1 MADNRFVPLSYYL
14 PPILFDFIELPEDF
28 LDNIGILESR
38 IEVEERIIPDTEETF
53 TDTETYYDE
62 TGEEEITVTWTE
74 TQVERKTNI
83 IFTIANSRELFFRIP
98 GLDGIE
104 LVITSTESPGASPF
118 TATLTINDD
127 GTFAFEAGISFNLR
141 FDRDILKPMVRT
153 DAENGGFEEDTS
165 VEQIEIEIGEVELG
179 LDSEGVHFGAGM
191 SFEITRPVMVGD
203 TGVII
208 DHITGVALNLTGDG
222 QKPNNVPEE
231 EDWKGLYIESAAIHI
246 PDVMSGS
253 INAEGLGIGTG
264 GLYGRIAAEWD
275 LRYDPERDPGE
286 RFTGSDLA
294 GRVMGMEGGISSIAL
309 EFEQCI
315 PVEFD
320 IQGKILFPFFDEPID
335 VSIGVDIDGDF
346 QLILADTD
354 EDGMFMLRKENILE
368 AKLESISFEKKE
380 DLFIASISGSI
391 KPLVGEINWPEFDV
405 EKLSIDSEGNVH
417 IDGGWI
423 DVPDKLTFDLRGF
436 KMEVTQVGFGKDEDE
451 HGDEYMW
458 IGLSGGIQLVEGLE
472 AGASVEGLKIK
483 WWDKDNFDYELKG
496 VGVNFEIPDVLK
508 FDGKIAFLSDGIEG
522 FKGDIDLDLMTIG
535 LEMDAAIMVGKRSAD
550 GEEFKFFYI
559 YLGVELPTGIPLGC
573 SGAGL
578 YGVAGLFA
586 YNMEPD
592 KRDDEEWYEEGW
604 YKREPEGVTST
615 DKWEDEKGSLAIGGG
630 ITLGTI
636 ADNGYLISAKALL
649 VVVIPGPIIIIE
661 GKANILKPRSSLT
674 EEGVLKALAVI
685 DNRAGQFLIN
695 IEAMYKYDE
704 EEGRVL
710 DIHGG
715 AEVFFDYHNT
725 NNWHLYLGEKDPRE
739 KRIRAEIISLF
750 GAEVYFMLEPT
761 RLAWG
766 FWLGFDERWEFG
778 PVRIVAA
785 AWAEGGIDASWKPE
799 HFWGKLWLHG
809 ELGIKI
815 FFIEFGLYLDAGI
828 EGNTPTP
835 YYVLMA
841 LKVGI
846 KFLWWDFE
854 IGIDLK
860 WERPKEPPWPLPL
873 KEAAIGHEIVQ
884 ENILLP
890 RNLSES
896 EKDAGKE
903 ALLLPNYDRDKDDF
917 IDNPDELCGEPIT
930 PEDREIPVVPLDARP
945 FLTFGKPMWD
955 TAGDPKLDAGGIP
968 KLDANGNP
976 VYTSAGD
983 NAYPLD
989 PEWQKLGHEGED
1001 ETLKDY
1007 EYKFELIDLL
1017 LQKKVDGDWKSCA
1030 HTGQESPE
1038 DLDPDTPFPPIY
1050 GTWQAVEGGE
1060 GNPIQT
1066 KLQLWTKTPFSFSR
1080 YSTRDYVDA
1089 FSEDNPDY
1097 PCVPDYNAEKVCVNF
1112 GELPLDATYKSLDLG
1127 NIEIDSG
1134 WQFSIVNSGVC
1145 FSTDFEKAL
1154 HFKKI
1159 YEGYPSIFKIF
1170 ITFPDPVCWFNIKS
1184 YLKTPAMVEILNKD
1198 GEILT
1203 EIHYGPGDNTVIS
1216 YGEQGCAEAG
1226 CEIKSIVIKNQENF
1240 NYLDLC
1246 LFEICYL
1253 SAAECEKEA
1262 TSQEYRSRTQE
1273 MLAYWYDEGKILEPY
1288 TTYRLKITTRVN
1300 IRRNEAEEPDTEKI
1314 CEYVFFKTEG
1324 PPGFVELK
1332 GKDIPS
1338 PQGNGSIP
1346 HEHPLDRLDLYVN
1359 DTVPQKGQNP
1369 FYRAYDIGVEFNR
1382 DYVELMYKIA
1392 KHDLGIYLFDNNGQP
1407 VKDAFG
1413 RIITL
1418 SNVWGK
1424 AEELELSEAEE
1435 TYADSLEDAACLDF
1449 DRDSIPR
1456 NDVLENSAMERYLLP
1471 QKLYEARVIPMLLHT
1486 TFYEESR
1493 DITRIENEGNRDEP
1507 HEKNNWNISSSTI
1520 EDKTIYYLNQTSNI
1534 HTKDAGEL
1542 DLPAC
1547 RGTYYLYGDESLT
1560 DYRLIVI
1567 LASGDEGAIG
1577 VMFRYRDLDNYY
1589 RFSMDRERKYRRLIK
1604 MKRDSVEIL
1613 AEDEWIYEK
1622 NHIYEVV
1629 IEVIGSSIK
1638 VFLDGE
1644 LIPDFDVTDR
1654 DRDVSAGKIA
1664 LYCWAN
1670 TDARFYE
1677 VMVEDLSENAKSVYS
1692 FPFTTSRYANF
1703 FHHIHSFNDLILE
1716 QNGIQLSEI
1725 VDVEKFD
1732 AGDDENMWTKP
1743 VPMPE
1748 NVEIAIVKGES
1759 NENTGFLLKSPEP
1772 IDWERVGLEVKKSNT
1787 LIDLGM
1793 PCHVKLTGF
1802 YDRNYIFVLYPK
1814 LESDLDT
1821 GSISEVLIEQFEA
1834 KGFLLSDRAIIE
1846 REDEEWV
1853 ITDEEREYVIK
1864 KEFDRLNVY
1873 EKSEKMYLELIVRE
1887 DTCLYDWEIE
1897 YTENLEN
1904 PEWKPFYIFKGL
1916 ELFSKT
1922 EFSDEDFVSLPS
1934 AEGSYFIAGDINWK
1948 NYRFTADI
1956 ELAGKDTEAGI
1967 LFRYCDKGNYY
1978 KLVVSNAGGLRLF
1991 KKLNNDFTL
2000 IGSSDD
2006 TEVEKFFEK
2015 RDSFLGMLIRN
2026 GLFKVS
2032 ETENIKRYRLTVEV
2046 NESRIGVFFNG
2057 ELCFEI
2063 DDKYNIGHGCIG
2075 AFFLP
2080 RTEVTFDELSVI
2092 SLEKKT
2098 FPSGQGI
2105 QIYNSNKKQIRQFF
2119 ENKLVFNSEKL
2130 IPDFIAGSYSGK
2142 AFRIVDE
2149 NGGIIHL
2156 RSLLPDDEF
2165 EDGGSIKI
2173 ISSPDGTAALIL
2185 PEGDHIEANK
2195 LYRFEFIFS
2204 KNKEG
2209 LPTLKQWGLD
2219 SDEIVNIEFRLL
2231 EE

>member
-1 MADNRFVPLSYYL
+1 
-14 PPILFDFIELPEDF
+14 
-28 LDNIGILESR
+28 
-38 IEVEERIIPDTEETF
+38 
-53 TDTETYYDE
+53 
-62 TGEEEITVTWTE
+62 
-74 TQVERKTNI
+74 
-83 IFTIANSRELFFRIP
+83 
-98 GLDGIE
+98 
-104 LVITSTESPGASPF
+104 
-118 TATLTINDD
+118 
-127 GTFAFEAGISFNLR
+127 
-141 FDRDILKPMVRT
+141 
-153 DAENGGFEEDTS
+153 
-165 VEQIEIEIGEVELG
+165 
-179 LDSEGVHFGAGM
+179 
-191 SFEITRPVMVGD
+191 
-203 TGVII
+203 
-208 DHITGVALNLTGDG
+208 
-222 QKPNNVPEE
+222 
-231 EDWKGLYIESAAIHI
+231 
-246 PDVMSGS
+246 
-253 INAEGLGIGTG
+253 
-264 GLYGRIAAEWD
+264 
-275 LRYDPERDPGE
+275 
-286 RFTGSDLA
+286 
-294 GRVMGMEGGISSIAL
+294 
-309 EFEQCI
+309 
-315 PVEFD
+315 
-320 IQGKILFPFFDEPID
+320 
-335 VSIGVDIDGDF
+335 
-346 QLILADTD
+346 
-354 EDGMFMLRKENILE
+354 
-368 AKLESISFEKKE
+368 
-380 DLFIASISGSI
+380 
-391 KPLVGEINWPEFDV
+391 
-405 EKLSIDSEGNVH
+405 
-417 IDGGWI
+417 
-423 DVPDKLTFDLRGF
+423 
-436 KMEVTQVGFGKDEDE
+436 MEVTQVGFGKEEDE
-451 HGDEYMW
+451 NGDEYKW

-483 WWDKDNFDYELKG
+483 WWNKDRFEYELKG

-522 FKGDIDLDLMTIG
+522 FKGDINLDLMTIG
-535 LEMDAAIMVGKRSAD
+535 LEMDAAIMVGKRRANN

-586 YNMEPD
+586 YNMEPN
-592 KRDDEEWYEEGW
+592 KREDEEWYEDGW

-674 EEGVLKALAVI
+674 EEGILKALAVI

-750 GAEVYFMLEPT
+750 SAEVYFMLEPT

-766 FWLGFDERWEFG
+766 FWLGFDEKWEFG

-846 KFLWWDFE
+846 NILWWDFE

-860 WERPKEPPWPLPL
+860 WERPKAPPWPLPL
-873 KEAAIGHEIVQ
+873 KEVAIGHEIVQ

-896 EKDAGKE
+896 EIEAGKE
-903 ALLLPNYDRDKDDF
+903 ALLLPNYDSDKDDF
-917 IDNPDELCGEPIT
+917 IDEPDDGLCEEPTT
-930 PEDREIPVVPLDARP
+930 PADRVIPVVPLDARP
-945 FLTFGKPMWD
+945 VLTFGKPMWD
-955 TAGDPKLDAGGIP
+955 TAEVGI
-968 KLDANGNP
+968 N
-976 VYTSAGD
+976 SH
-983 NAYPLD
+983 PLD

-1017 LQKKVDGDWKSCA
+1017 LQKKVDEDWMSCA
-1030 HTGQESPE
+1030 HTGQESPPE
-1038 DLDPDTPFPPIY
+1038 GLDPDTIFPSIY
-1050 GTWQAVEGGE
+1050 GTWQAVEDGE

-1066 KLQLWTKTPFSFSR
+1066 KLQLWAKTPFSFSR
-1080 YSTRDYVDA
+1080 YATRDYVDA
-1089 FSEDNPDY
+1089 FIEDNPDY
-1097 PCVPDYNAEKVCVNF
+1097 PCVPVYKAEKVCVNF
-1112 GELPLDATYKSLDLG
+1112 DELPLGAAYKSLELG
-1127 NIEIDSG
+1127 GVKLDSG
-1134 WQFSIVNSGVC
+1134 WQFSIVNSREC
-1145 FSTDFEKAL
+1145 FSTEFEKAL

-1159 YEGYPSIFKIF
+1159 FEGEWYRVKYNHRGTEYLTYGEMYPLIFKMF
-1170 ITFPDPVCWFNIKS
+1170 ITFPEPVCWFNIKS
-1184 YLKTPAMVEILNKD
+1184 HLKEPAMVEILNKD
-1198 GEILT
+1198 GETLNEKSYST
-1203 EIHYGPGDNTVIS
+1203 DDTPIS
-1216 YGEQGCAEAG
+1216 YGEEGCVEAG
-1226 CEIKSIVIKNQENF
+1226 CEIKSIVIKNQEDYKFLFRWDDVPGTDSEKLLRSLQDDFDIDWTESARIRKNEDQKTILIF
-1240 NYLDLC
+1240 TKDENATIEITDDEAEEHATLTIIKKTKEEIIYNLIVKRINGKLNICIYNYCLDLC

-1253 SAAECEKEA
+1253 SASECEKEA
-1262 TSQEYRSRTQE
+1262 TSEEYRSRTQE
-1273 MLAYWYDEGKILEPY
+1273 MLAHWSDEGKILEPY
-1288 TTYRLKITTRVN
+1288 TTYRLKITTKDNRKDNV
-1300 IRRNEAEEPDTEKI
+1300 EESTKEI

-1324 PPGFVELK
+1324 PPGFVGLK

-1338 PQGNGSIP
+1338 PEGNGSIP
-1346 HEHPLDRLDLYVN
+1346 HEHPLDGLNLYVK
-1359 DTVPQKGQNP
+1359 DTVPEKGQNP
-1369 FYRAYDIGVEFNR
+1369 FYRAYDIGVEFNQ

-1418 SNVWGK
+1418 SNAWGK

-1435 TYADSLEDAACLDF
+1435 TYVDSMEDATCLNF
-1449 DRDSIPR
+1449 DRDAIPKK
-1456 NDVLENSAMERYLLP
+1456 DVLENSAMERYLLP
-1471 QKLYEARVIPMLLHT
+1471 QKLYEARVMPVLLHETFDSGSIEGWEIEDEGNVDGSSDWKIKFT
-1486 TFYEESR
+1486 TF
-1493 DITRIENEGNRDEP
+1493 NEKLV
-1507 HEKNNWNISSSTI
+1507 H
-1520 EDKTIYYLNQTSNI
+1520 YLNQTSNI
-1534 HTKDAGEL
+1534 HREIAGEP
-1542 DLPAC
+1542 DLPDC
-1547 RGTYYLYGDESLT
+1547 RGTYALYDKRGDNWT
-1560 DYRLIVI
+1560 DYRLTVI

-1577 VMFRYRDLDNYY
+1577 VMFRYKDQDTYY
-1589 RFSMDRERKYRRLIK
+1589 RFSMDREMKYRRLIK
-1604 MKRDSVEIL
+1604 MKRGSVEIL
-1613 AEDEWIYEK
+1613 AENEWIHEE
-1622 NHIYEVV
+1622 NHIYELT
-1629 IEVIGSSIK
+1629 IEAIGSSIK

-1644 LIPDFDVTDR
+1644 LIPDFDVEDKNM
-1654 DRDVSAGKIA
+1654 SAGKIA

-1703 FHHIHSFNDLILE
+1703 FHHIQSFNDRILE
-1716 QNGIQLSEI
+1716 PNGIQLSEI

-1732 AGDDENMWTKP
+1732 AGDYENMWTKP
-1743 VPMPE
+1743 IPIPE

-1772 IDWERVGLEVKKSNT
+1772 IDWERVGLEVKRSNT

-1793 PCHVKLTGF
+1793 PGHVKLTGF
-1802 YDRNYIFVLYPK
+1802 YDRNYTFALDPE

-1821 GSISEVLIEQFEA
+1821 GRISEVLIEQFEV
-1834 KGFLLSDRAIIE
+1834 KGFLLSDRATIE
-1846 REDEEWV
+1846 RGGEEWVITDDFTCFAISFLKNIEIEEEEWV
-1853 ITDEEREYVIK
+1853 ITDEERVYIIK

-1873 EKSEKMYLELIVRE
+1873 EKSEEMYLELIVRE

-1904 PEWKPFYIFKGL
+1904 PEWVPFYTFKGL

-1922 EFSDEDFVSLPS
+1922 EFSDEDFVSLPP
-1934 AEGSYFIAGDINWK
+1934 AEGSYFIAGDIDWK
-1948 NYRFTADI
+1948 NYRFTADF
-1956 ELAGKDTEAGI
+1956 ELAGNDQEAGI
-1967 LFRYCDKGNYY
+1967 LFRYSDEGNYY
-1978 KLVVSNAGGLRLF
+1978 KLVVSNAGGLGLF
-1991 KKLNNDFTL
+1991 KKLNNDLTL
-2000 IGSSDD
+2000 LGPSED

-2015 RDSFLGMLIRN
+2015 RDSFLDMLIGN

-2032 ETENIKRYRLTVEV
+2032 ETENIKRYRLTIEV
-2046 NESRIGVFFNG
+2046 NESRISVFFNG

-2063 DDKYNIGHGCIG
+2063 DDKDNIGHGCIG

-2080 RTEVTFDELSVI
+2080 ETEVTFDELSVI

-2105 QIYNSNKKQIRQFF
+2105 QIYNSNKKQIRPLF

-2130 IPDFIAGSYSGK
+2130 IPDFIVGSYSGK

-2149 NGGIIHL
+2149 NGTIVPQ
-2156 RSLLPDDEF
+2156 RSLLSDDEF
-2165 EDGGSIKI
+2165 EDVWGSIKI
-2173 ISSPDGTAALIL
+2173 VPSPDGTAALIL
-2185 PEGDHIEANK
+2185 PEGNNIEANK
-2195 LYRFEFIFS
+2195 LYRFKFVFFR
-2204 KNKEG
+2204 KKEG

-2219 SDEIVNIEFRLL
+2219 SDEIVNIEFRSS
-2231 EE
+2231 EG